1 MSKKAYHI
9 MLSGGGTGGHIFPA
23 IAIADG
29 LKKAFPEARFLF
41 VGAFGRMEMEK
52 VPQAGYAIEGLPISG
67 IQRKLT
73 WSNVAFP
80 FKLIYSTIK
89 AGNILRKF
97 KPDVV
102 IGTGGYASGP
112 LLRAASKKNIP
123 TLILE
128 QNSYP
133 GLTNKWL
140 ARTVDRIC
148 VAYPGMEQY
157 FPESKIV
164 VTGSPIRKEILE
176 ATGNKEEGCSFFGLN
191 PTLPTLLIIG
201 GSQGA
206 AKINMAIASALN
218 ALVTNNIQVLWQTG
232 KNGYQQA
239 MEAAKT
245 CPHPKLV
252 MVKEFIQRM
261 DMAYACA
268 DLLVSRAGAIAI
280 AEIVAVR
287 KPAIYIP
294 LPSAAEDHQTQNAL
308 TLVEKDAGVLI
319 RESEANETIAD
330 IIITWMKDAGKRKQM
345 SENLAFFDHPDAT
358 EAIVKQLIILLQ
370 GGKS

>member
-1 MSKKAYHI
+1 MTKETYHI

-23 IAIADG
+23 VAIADG
-29 LKKAFPEARFLF
+29 LKKAFPKAHFLF
-41 VGAFGRMEMEK
+41 VGATGRMEMEK
-52 VPQAGYAIEGLPISG
+52 VPQAGYPIEGLPISG

-73 WSNVAFP
+73 WSNLAFP
-80 FKLIYSTIK
+80 FKLIYSTLK
-89 AGNILRKF
+89 AGSILRKF

-112 LLRAASKKNIP
+112 LLHAASKRKIP

-140 ARTVDRIC
+140 ARTVNRIC
-148 VAYPGMEQY
+148 VAYPGMEKY

-164 VTGSPIRKEILE
+164 LTGSPIRKEIMN
-176 ATGNKEEGCSFFGLN
+176 ASGNKMEGCAFFGLN
-191 PTLPTLLIIG
+191 PALPTLLIIG

-206 AKINMAIASALN
+206 VKINLAIASALN
-218 ALVTNNIQVLWQTG
+218 ELVSNNIQVLWQTG

-239 MEAAKT
+239 QMAAKAS
-245 CPHPKLV
+245 PSPERVLI
-252 MVKEFIQRM
+252 KEFIHRM

-268 DLLVSRAGAIAI
+268 DLIVSRAGAIAI
-280 AEIVAVR
+280 AEIVAVK

-294 LPSAAEDHQTQNAL
+294 LPSAAEDHQTQNAR
-308 TLVEKDAGVLI
+308 TLVDKEAGILI
-319 RESEANETIAD
+319 PEVQANDHLATE
-330 IIITWMKDAGKRKQM
+330 IIHLMNDAGKRRQM

-358 EAIVKQLIILLQ
+358 EAIVKQVIALIK

>member
-1 MSKKAYHI
+1 MSKESYHI

-23 IAIADG
+23 VAIADG

-41 VGAFGRMEMEK
+41 VGAIGRMEMEK
-52 VPQAGYAIEGLPISG
+52 VPQAGYPIEGLPISG

-80 FKLIYSTIK
+80 FKLIYSTLK
-89 AGNILRKF
+89 AGSILRKF

-112 LLRAASKKNIP
+112 LLHAASKKNIP

-148 VAYPGMEQY
+148 VAYPGMERY
-157 FPESKIV
+157 FPQSKIV
-164 VTGSPIRKEILE
+164 VTGSPIRKEIMKS
-176 ATGNKEEGCSFFGLN
+176 TGNKEVGCSYFGLN
-191 PTLPTLLIIG
+191 PALPTLLIIG

-206 AKINMAIASALN
+206 VKINMAITAALPM
-218 ALVTNNIQVLWQTG
+218 LVENGIQVLWQTG

-239 MEAAKT
+239 MEVTKKSSA
-245 CPHPKLV
+245 PEHVLI
-252 MVKEFIQRM
+252 KEFIQRM

-268 DLLVSRAGAIAI
+268 DLIVSRAGAIAI

-294 LPSAAEDHQTQNAL
+294 LPSAAEDHQTQNAR
-308 TLVEKDAGVLI
+308 TLVDKEAGILI
-319 RESEANETIAD
+319 PEVQAIDHLTTE
-330 IIITWMKDAGKRKQM
+330 IINLMKDAGKRRLM
-345 SENLAFFDHPDAT
+345 SKNLAFFDHPDAT
-358 EAIVKQLIILLQ
+358 EAIVQQVIKLIQ